1 MQSEKIMQ
9 SAKLC
14 NVQYYPQC
22 KSMIIAKLCTVQN
35 YAESKIMPRAILPS
49 PKFNKLPNMQSFKSC
64 TVLNHAENKIMQ
76 NAKLGRVEKYAECK
90 NIHFAILSIM
100 QRSAQ

>member
-49 PKFNKLPNMQSFKSC
+49 PKFCKMPNMQSFKSC

-76 NAKLGRVEKYAECK
+76 NVK
-90 NIHFAILSIM
+90 ILILQYYQLCRGVHNNSELKIM
-100 QRSAQ
+100 QSAK